1 MDLKDFARALYNGD
15 PQSVRRLLERGKPA
29 EAEIKKRANKLC
41 YTHEHFMGHDP
52 EGDAEHPL
60 YIAGKGYVDA
70 FDRCK
75 DYKMAQRYFACVR
88 VLLTLGADATL
99 VPTDLDIDPIKSHP
113 ELVKDHPEL
122 EALLNGD
129 MDAAVPVPDAAAAA
143 PAAAAAA
150 APAAA
155 AAAAAAAAEP
165 MPPTPPALGKK
176 SLWRS
181 WRFVALPTAEAH
193 RPPTAGA
200 HRRQRDE
207 APGAADG
214 EAPRQRQRQTSSLN
228 AAQWE
233 SVREW
238 PTHTLDEERRT
249 EVLVGLLR
257 EWGVV
262 NFPGDE
268 GARDMPAHS
277 TEGPKPGFFCKVCR
291 GTSSTLEQLHIHL
304 EGQPHKQK
312 TLKLKEGFKKH
323 PDAAW
328 AVAVDKIAANMLLRR
343 VAKNKATSPP
353 PHRIPPLY

>member
-1 MDLKDFARALYNGD
+1 MDIKGFARALYNGD
-15 PQSVRRLLERGKPA
+15 PQSVRRLLAECGKPA
-29 EAEIKKRANKLC
+29 QEAEIKKRANTLY
-41 YTHEHFMGHDP
+41 YTHLYFTHQDP

-60 YIAGKGYVDA
+60 YSAGKGYVDA

-75 DYKMAQRYFACVR
+75 DHKKAQRYFACVR
-88 VLLTLGADATL
+88 VLLTLGADATQ
-99 VPTDLDIDPIKSHP
+99 VPTDFDDDPIKSHP
-113 ELVKDHPEL
+113 DLVKDHPEL

-129 MDAAVPVPDAAAAA
+129 MDAAVPVP
-143 PAAAAAA
+143 AAAAA

-155 AAAAAAAAEP
+155 EP
-165 MPPTPPALGKK
+165 MPPT
-176 SLWRS
+176 
-181 WRFVALPTAEAH
+181 T
-193 RPPTAGA
+193 GA

-238 PTHTLDEERRT
+238 PTHTLDEERRP

-257 EWGVV
+257 AWGVV
-262 NFPGDE
+262 TFPG
-268 GARDMPAHS
+268 DMPAHS

-312 TLKLKEGFKKH
+312 TLKLKEGFKNH
-323 PDAAW
+323 PDATW

-343 VAKNKATSPP
+343 VVKNKATSPP
-353 PHRIPPLY
+353 PHRIPPLCYAPLCASCEPPPRLALPRPAARL

>member
-99 VPTDLDIDPIKSHP
+99 VPTDFDDDPIKSHP

-129 MDAAVPVPDAAAAA
+129 MDAAVPVPAAAAAA

-155 AAAAAAAAEP
+155 AAATPAAAEP
-165 MPPTPPALGKK
+165 M
-176 SLWRS
+176 
-181 WRFVALPTAEAH
+181 
-193 RPPTAGA
+193 PPTAGA

-353 PHRIPPLY
+353 PHRILPLY